1 MYHRCQIIPI
11 WNSWDAQSSSP
22 TFSRWSMTGNSTS
35 QRGNEALSWPH
46 KVHSVPLMKGS
57 LTGRK
62 TSSRRAN
69 KATTRHTHAHTHTH
83 RYKNDFNHSAVRFL
97 TTAVSASNIGKKI
110 NDISEP
116 QFQWLHETCPRS
128 YGSFGNL
135 GLLLLFFLSDFSLLV
150 YKTTPKSEFVKNTVC
165 EKCTKRKNG
174 SEINQIWLL
183 QFSTLESAI
192 VFCILITKL
201 TEEH

>member
-11 WNSWDAQSSSP
+11 WNSWDAQSSSL

-46 KVHSVPLMKGS
+46 KAHSVPLMKGS

-69 KATTRHTHAHTHTH
+69 KATTRHTHAHTH

-135 GLLLLFFLSDFSLLV
+135 GLLLLFFLSDYSFFFLV
-150 YKTTPKSEFVKNTVC
+150 SVQNHTKIWIC
-165 EKCTKRKNG
+165 EKYGLWKMHKKKKRKWN
-174 SEINQIWLL
+174 
-183 QFSTLESAI
+183 
-192 VFCILITKL
+192 
-201 TEEH
+201 